1 MNLLRYIGIAMVL
14 AVGLLAACATGT
26 TSVDPMKNYSKA
38 LGETEP
44 RVMGTVTPGSAREAQ
59 AIARFTDFYRV
70 YSAEVIKSRVRELYA
85 ANAYFR
91 DPFREVI
98 GIEEIEPYFLSSTKA
113 VHLCTFDI
121 SEVAVKNGNYYFR
134 WVMNLTLKRN
144 MEKTLQAVGM
154 SHVRFGRDGKVTF
167 QQDYWDINVLYE
179 ELPVIRYIVKRVKKS
194 V

>member
-1 MNLLRYIGIAMVL
+1 MNVLRYIGVVPAL
-14 AVGLLAACATGT
+14 AIGIMAGCATGT

-38 LGETEP
+38 LSETEP
-44 RVMGTVTPGSAREAQ
+44 RIMGTVTPGSAREAQ

-70 YSAEVIKSRVRELYA
+70 YSEEVIKSRVRELYA
-85 ANAYFR
+85 ENAYFR

-98 GIEEIEPYFLSSTKA
+98 GIKQIEPYFLSSTET
-113 VHLCTFDI
+113 VHRCTFDI

-144 MEKTLQAVGM
+144 KEKTLQAVGM

-179 ELPVIRYIVKRVKKS
+179 ELPVIRHIVKRVKKS